1 MEESVTV
8 ILCPY
13 CDFQCYNHDIMLKH
27 TRSIHENDPRFSVYC
42 HLCGQFFRKWCTL
55 KKHLHRDHQCETGIY
70 GYCKCIQLHTIMCIA
85 TGSGEQTDQD
95 DETTGPAGDDFMIGS
110 MHTMMPDDT
119 EASVG
124 TTFEIDDKWQKAK
137 FLLRVTEE
145 HALTHHGVNN
155 LCDSVQWLVDYLSSE
170 TTERIKVLLPDDTNA
185 EIKKQIFDACKP
197 GDVFDGL
204 NTRFLREKYYE
215 NYFNYVVNY
224 SNKYSYSN

>member
-13 CDFQCYNHDIMLKH
+13 CDFQCYNHDIMIKH

-42 HLCGQFFRKWCTL
+42 HICGQFFRKWCTL
-55 KKHLHRDHQCETGIY
+55 KKHLHRDHHCETGMVIVHVY
-70 GYCKCIQLHTIMCIA
+70 NYTKYMCIA
-85 TGSGEQTDQD
+85 TYSGDQAD
-95 DETTGPAGDDFMIGS
+95 QAAGDDFMISS

-119 EASVG
+119 EASMR
-124 TTFEIDDKWQKAK
+124 TTFEMDNKWQKAK

-155 LCDSVQWLVDYLSSE
+155 LCDSVQWLVDTLSSE
-170 TTERIKVLLPDDTNA
+170 TTERIKVLLPDDTNT
-185 EIKKQIFDACKP
+185 ELRKQIFDACKP

-204 NTRFLREKYYE
+204 NTRFLRESTMK
-215 NYFNYVVNY
+215 NVVTIATSIY
-224 SNKYSYSN
+224 SN